1 MTATMRTSPTEM
13 TRTTAKLLLGPPGC
27 GKTHTL
33 IEIVRRSLDAGVRP
47 EEIGFL
53 SFTRKAVQEAAQ
65 RAGREFNLT
74 PAQMP
79 FFRTLH
85 ALGYHML
92 GLRREDIMS
101 PQDWVAF
108 GDELGLPM
116 RGFAQPNPDDGVLLP
131 QGMSE
136 AERYLSVLT
145 RAHLRCVSLEQEMRE
160 TNAFDISWFQLRKM
174 EKLLDTY
181 RAQLGKHTFTDM
193 LARFVE
199 YGAAPRLRVLIIDEA
214 QDLVPLQWR
223 MVRKLMANA
232 EQVIFAG
239 DDDQAIHRW
248 AGVEVELF
256 LAASPDREVLSQSHR
271 LPKAVFNLSQQL
283 VTRIERRLPKPYRP
297 TQREGR
303 VQFDMDRWNLPLHQ
317 GSWTLMAR
325 TNALVSDWA
334 EELRGE
340 GVLFSLNG
348 ERSVP
353 EEVCNAVATWR
364 ALQRGD
370 GVTKAEVEALYDQ
383 IPKNKASDPL
393 MRNAKRLLAAAD
405 PQEHLDFA
413 RLRQHYGLRATGT
426 EDALDVVKVSDRER
440 TYLTALERRGEDIT
454 LPPRIKLSTIHR
466 MKGGEDDN
474 VALYLGSTK
483 SAALSNY
490 PDDEHRV
497 FYVGVTRAKE
507 NLHIIETGRKYRYE
521 L

>member
-1 MTATMRTSPTEM
+1 M
-13 TRTTAKLLLGPPGC
+13 TAKLLLGPPGC

-33 IEIVRRSLDAGVRP
+33 IESVRRALDSGVRP

-53 SFTRKAVQEAAQ
+53 SFTRKAVQEAAL

-74 PAQMP
+74 PAQLP

-92 GLRREDIMS
+92 GLRHDDIMG
-101 PQDWVAF
+101 PQDWRAF

-116 RGFAQPNPDDGVLLP
+116 RGVTETMADDGILVP
-131 QGMSE
+131 NGMSE
-136 AERYLSVLT
+136 ADRYLSVLT
-145 RAHLRCVSLEQEMRE
+145 RAHLRCVSLEREMRE
-160 TNAFDISWFQLRKM
+160 TDAFDISWSQLRKM
-174 EKLLDTY
+174 ESLLETY
-181 RAQLGKHTFTDM
+181 RSQLGKHTFTDM
-193 LARFVE
+193 LGLFVE
-199 YGAAPRLRVLIIDEA
+199 RGIAPRLRLLIIDEA

-223 MVRKLMANA
+223 VVRKLMERAD
-232 EQVIFAG
+232 EVIFAG

-256 LAASPDREVLSQSHR
+256 FAASERREVLSQSYR
-271 LPKAVFNLSQQL
+271 LPKTVFDVSQNL
-283 VTRIERRLPKPYRP
+283 VRRISRRLPKPYRP
-297 TQREGR
+297 TDREGR
-303 VQFDMDRWNLPLHQ
+303 VQYDLDRWSLPLDK

-334 EELRGE
+334 EELRDE
-340 GVLFSLNG
+340 GVLFSVNG
-348 ERSVP
+348 ERSVA
-353 EEVCNAVATWR
+353 EGVCNAVATWR
-364 ALQRGD
+364 ELQRGAPV
-370 GVTKAEVEALYDQ
+370 GRGAVEQLYDH

-393 MRNAKRLLAAAD
+393 LRSAKKLLAAAD
-405 PQEHLDFA
+405 PQQPLTLEQ
-413 RLRQHYGLRATGT
+413 LRQHYGLRASGE
-426 EDALDVVKVSDRER
+426 EDALAVVKVTDRER

-454 LPPRIKLSTIHR
+454 KPPRIKLSTIHR

-483 SAALSNY
+483 SATFSTH

-497 FYVGVTRAKE
+497 FFVGVTRAKE
-507 NLHIIETGRKYRYE
+507 NLHIIETGRKHRYE